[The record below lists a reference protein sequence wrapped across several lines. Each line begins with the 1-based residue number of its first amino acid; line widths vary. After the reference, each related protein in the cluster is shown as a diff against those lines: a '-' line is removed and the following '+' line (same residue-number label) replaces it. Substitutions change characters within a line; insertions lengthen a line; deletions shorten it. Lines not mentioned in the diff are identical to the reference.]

1 MTSIQSRISFPT
13 TCPRTPINYGNMF
26 FDLSK
31 IGEWLGKKLSPN
43 LEELTD
49 EELQKL
55 RKEDLIL
62 IVKELQYKNKTITRQ
77 KKQLQDK
84 VYDLFIKL

>member
-1 MTSIQSRISFPT
+1 
-13 TCPRTPINYGNMF
+13 MF

-43 LEELTD
+43 VEELTD

-55 RKEDLIL
+55 RKDDLIL
-62 IVKELQYKNKTITRQ
+62 IVKELQYKSKTLARQ

-84 VYDLFIKL
+84 VYDIFIKL

>member
-1 MTSIQSRISFPT
+1 
-13 TCPRTPINYGNMF
+13 MF

-43 LEELTD
+43 VDELTE

-62 IVKELQYKNKTITRQ
+62 VVKELQYKSKTLTRQ
-77 KKQLQDK
+77 KKQLSDK
-84 VYDLFIKL
+84 LYDIFLKL

>member
-1 MTSIQSRISFPT
+1 
-13 TCPRTPINYGNMF
+13 MF

-43 LEELTD
+43 VEELTD

-55 RKEDLIL
+55 RKDDLIL
-62 IVKELQYKNKTITRQ
+62 IVKELQYKSKTLTRQ

>member
-1 MTSIQSRISFPT
+1 
-13 TCPRTPINYGNMF
+13 MF

-43 LEELTD
+43 VEELTD

-55 RKEDLIL
+55 RKEDLI
-62 IVKELQYKNKTITRQ
+62 IVVKELQYKSKTLARQ

-84 VYDLFIKL
+84 VYDIFLRLP

>member
-1 MTSIQSRISFPT
+1 
-13 TCPRTPINYGNMF
+13 MF

-43 LEELTD
+43 VEELTD

-55 RKEDLIL
+55 RKDDLIL
-62 IVKELQYKNKTITRQ
+62 IVKELQYKSKTLTRQ

-84 VYDLFIKL
+84 VYDIFMKL

>member
-1 MTSIQSRISFPT
+1 
-13 TCPRTPINYGNMF
+13 MF

-43 LEELTD
+43 VEELTD

-62 IVKELQYKNKTITRQ
+62 IVKELQYKSKTLTRQ

-84 VYDLFIKL
+84 VYEIFLHLP

>member
-1 MTSIQSRISFPT
+1 
-13 TCPRTPINYGNMF
+13 MF

-43 LEELTD
+43 VEELTD

-55 RKEDLIL
+55 RKEDLI
-62 IVKELQYKNKTITRQ
+62 IVVKELQLKHKTLARQ
-77 KKQLQDK
+77 KRQLTDK
-84 VYDLFIKL
+84 VYDIFMKL

>member
-1 MTSIQSRISFPT
+1 
-13 TCPRTPINYGNMF
+13 MF

-43 LEELTD
+43 VEELTD

-55 RKEDLIL
+55 RKDDLIL
-62 IVKELQYKNKTITRQ
+62 IVKELQYKSKTLTRQ
-77 KKQLQDK
+77 KRQLTDK
-84 VYDLFIKL
+84 VYDIFMKL

>member
-1 MTSIQSRISFPT
+1 
-13 TCPRTPINYGNMF
+13 MF
-26 FDLSK
+26 FNLSK
-31 IGEWLGKKLSPN
+31 IGDWLGKKLSPTV
-43 LEELTD
+43 EELTD

-55 RKEDLIL
+55 RKEDLI
-62 IVKELQYKNKTITRQ
+62 IVVKELQYKSRTLARQ

>member
-1 MTSIQSRISFPT
+1 
-13 TCPRTPINYGNMF
+13 MF

-43 LEELTD
+43 VEELTD

-55 RKEDLIL
+55 RKDDLIL
-62 IVKELQYKNKTITRQ
+62 IVKELQYKSKTLTRQ

-84 VYDLFIKL
+84 VYDLFLKL

>member
-1 MTSIQSRISFPT
+1 
-13 TCPRTPINYGNMF
+13 MF

-43 LEELTD
+43 VEELTD

-62 IVKELQYKNKTITRQ
+62 IVKELQYKSKTLTRQ

>member
-1 MTSIQSRISFPT
+1 
-13 TCPRTPINYGNMF
+13 MF

-43 LEELTD
+43 VEELTD

-55 RKEDLIL
+55 RKDDLIL
-62 IVKELQYKNKTITRQ
+62 IVKELQYKSKTLARQ

-84 VYDLFIKL
+84 VYDIFLRLP

>member
-1 MTSIQSRISFPT
+1 
-13 TCPRTPINYGNMF
+13 MF

-43 LEELTD
+43 VEELTD

-55 RKEDLIL
+55 RKDDLIL
-62 IVKELQYKNKTITRQ
+62 IVKELQYKSKMLTRQ

-84 VYDLFIKL
+84 VYDIFMKL

>member
-1 MTSIQSRISFPT
+1 MVIVGRNTVIS
-13 TCPRTPINYGNMF
+13 Y
-26 FDLSK
+26 L
-31 IGEWLGKKLSPN
+31 PN
-43 LEELTD
+43 VEELTD

-55 RKEDLIL
+55 RKDDLIL
-62 IVKELQYKNKTITRQ
+62 IVKELQYKSKTLTRQ

>member
-1 MTSIQSRISFPT
+1 
-13 TCPRTPINYGNMF
+13 MF

-43 LEELTD
+43 VEELTD

-55 RKEDLIL
+55 RKDDLIL
-62 IVKELQYKNKTITRQ
+62 IVKELQYKSKTLTRQ

-84 VYDLFIKL
+84 VYDIFLRLP

>member
-1 MTSIQSRISFPT
+1 
-13 TCPRTPINYGNMF
+13 MF

-43 LEELTD
+43 VEELTD

-62 IVKELQYKNKTITRQ
+62 IVKELQYKSRTLTRQ
-77 KKQLQDK
+77 KKQLHDK

>member
-1 MTSIQSRISFPT
+1 
-13 TCPRTPINYGNMF
+13 MF

-43 LEELTD
+43 PEELTD
-49 EELQKL
+49 DDLQKL

-62 IVKELQYKNKTITRQ
+62 VVKELQYKNKTLAKQR
-77 KKQLQDK
+77 KQLSDK
-84 VYDLFIKL
+84 LYDIFLKL

>member
-1 MTSIQSRISFPT
+1 
-13 TCPRTPINYGNMF
+13 MF

>member
-1 MTSIQSRISFPT
+1 
-13 TCPRTPINYGNMF
+13 MF

-49 EELQKL
+49 DELQKL
-55 RKEDLIL
+55 RKDDLIL
-62 IVKELQYKNKTITRQ
+62 IVKELQYKSKTLTRQ

>member
-1 MTSIQSRISFPT
+1 
-13 TCPRTPINYGNMF
+13 MF

-31 IGEWLGKKLSPN
+31 IGDWLGKKLPPN
-43 LEELTD
+43 VEELTD

-62 IVKELQYKNKTITRQ
+62 VVKELQYKSRTLSRQ

>member
-1 MTSIQSRISFPT
+1 
-13 TCPRTPINYGNMF
+13 MF

-49 EELQKL
+49 DELQKL
-55 RKEDLIL
+55 RKEDIIL

>member
-1 MTSIQSRISFPT
+1 
-13 TCPRTPINYGNMF
+13 MF

-43 LEELTD
+43 VEELTD

-55 RKEDLIL
+55 RKDDLIL
-62 IVKELQYKNKTITRQ
+62 IVKELQYKNKTLARQ

-84 VYDLFIKL
+84 VYDIFIKL

>member
-1 MTSIQSRISFPT
+1 
-13 TCPRTPINYGNMF
+13 MF

-43 LEELTD
+43 VEELTD

-55 RKEDLIL
+55 RKDDLLL
-62 IVKELQYKNKTITRQ
+62 IVKELQYKSKTLTRQ

-84 VYDLFIKL
+84 VYDIFMKL

>member
-1 MTSIQSRISFPT
+1 
-13 TCPRTPINYGNMF
+13 MF

-43 LEELTD
+43 PEELTD

-62 IVKELQYKNKTITRQ
+62 IVKELQYKSKTLARQ

>member
-1 MTSIQSRISFPT
+1 
-13 TCPRTPINYGNMF
+13 MF

-43 LEELTD
+43 VEELTD

-55 RKEDLIL
+55 RKDDLIL
-62 IVKELQYKNKTITRQ
+62 IVKELQYKSKTLARQ
-77 KKQLQDK
+77 KKQLHDK

>member
-1 MTSIQSRISFPT
+1 
-13 TCPRTPINYGNMF
+13 MF

-43 LEELTD
+43 VEELTD

-55 RKEDLIL
+55 RKDDLIL
-62 IVKELQYKNKTITRQ
+62 IVKELQYKSKTLSRQ
-77 KKQLQDK
+77 RKQLSDK
-84 VYDLFIKL
+84 LYDIFIKL

>member
-1 MTSIQSRISFPT
+1 
-13 TCPRTPINYGNMF
+13 MF

-43 LEELTD
+43 VEELTD

-55 RKEDLIL
+55 RKDDLIL
-62 IVKELQYKNKTITRQ
+62 IVKELQYKSKTLARQ

>member
-1 MTSIQSRISFPT
+1 
-13 TCPRTPINYGNMF
+13 MF

-43 LEELTD
+43 VEELTD

-55 RKEDLIL
+55 RKDDLIL
-62 IVKELQYKNKTITRQ
+62 IVKELQLKHKTLARQ

>member
-1 MTSIQSRISFPT
+1 MVIVGRNTVIS
-13 TCPRTPINYGNMF
+13 Y
-26 FDLSK
+26 L
-31 IGEWLGKKLSPN
+31 PN

-55 RKEDLIL
+55 RKDDLIL
-62 IVKELQYKNKTITRQ
+62 IVKELQYKSKTLTRQ